1 MSVIPG
7 RTTTRAGRRRSSRSN
22 RTPPSVP
29 SAPVVEQQASTTGL
43 SMTPV
48 MKRNRLLDRIGM
60 YAITE
65 DPIFTSTRQAEALN
79 PALVSTHR
87 PLAGPMVGFDVD
99 TGNAVSCDPHFL
111 YAQGRITSPTVV
123 ILGDVGKGKSSLV
136 KTVYV
141 ARQVAM
147 GRQVAVFDRK
157 NQQGVGEYHG
167 VAKLCEGTT
176 VTFSR
181 TKGTAINLL
190 DPRIASTSLDG
201 DEDTRVGQDKLLLM
215 AAEFAHGRL
224 TSKEHHALRAAHRA
238 AIAAAKLANRHA
250 TIRDVIEA
258 LYNPEAVAVPRPRLL
273 TSGLVNVN
281 DVTNWGMDLAL
292 DLERFVDGDLS
303 GLIDGTT
310 SEGIDWNAKLLVFDT
325 SELDESSPAL
335 SMVMALVAT
344 FLSSVWSSTNG
355 QRVIVVEE
363 GYHTVGLQG
372 AGSVSVAGILRSLV
386 KRGRGIGL
394 AFVTVVHHISDIPE
408 DSDVM
413 SLIREAEI
421 IHTFKQSRDDD
432 QRRAV
437 DAFGFPTWLAP
448 LLGSLV
454 TGVHVLKIGAE
465 PGQIVRHI
473 RTPLEAG
480 VTNTDAAM
488 LGIGLGIRS

>member
-1 MSVIPG
+1 M
-7 RTTTRAGRRRSSRSN
+7 
-22 RTPPSVP
+22 PP
-29 SAPVVEQQASTTGL
+29 A
-43 SMTPV
+43 
-48 MKRNRLLDRIGM
+48 MKRNKWLDYLGV
-60 YAITE
+60 YGITE

-87 PLAGPMVGFDVD
+87 PLAGPMVGVDVD
-99 TGNAVSCDPHFL
+99 TGNAVSCDPHIL

-123 ILGDVGKGKSSLV
+123 MAGDVGVGKSSFV

-157 NQQGVGEYHG
+157 NQQGVGEYNG
-167 VAKLCEGTT
+167 VATLCEGTT
-176 VTFSR
+176 ITFSR

-190 DPRIASTSLDG
+190 DPRIASTSREG

-215 AAEFAHGRL
+215 AAEFAHGPL
-224 TSKEHHALRAAHRA
+224 SSKEHHALRAAHRA
-238 AIAAAKLANRHA
+238 AIALARTNQRQA
-250 TIRDVIEA
+250 TIRDVIEM
-258 LYNPEAVAVPRPRLL
+258 LYNPRPDAVPRERLL
-273 TSGLVNVN
+273 TERLVAVN
-281 DVTNWGMDLAL
+281 DVTAWGMDLAL

-310 SEGIDWNAKLLVFDT
+310 SEGINWNAKLLVFDT
-325 SELDESSPAL
+325 SELDENSPAL

-355 QRVIVVEE
+355 QRLIVVEE

-372 AGSVSVAGILRSLV
+372 TGTISVASILRSLV

-394 AFVTVVHHISDIPE
+394 AFVTVIHHISDIPE

-413 SLIREAEI
+413 SLIREAQI
-421 IHTFKQSRDDD
+421 IHTFRQSRDTD
-432 QRRAV
+432 QQRAV
-437 DAFGFPTWLAP
+437 DSFGFPPWVATQLASP
-448 LLGSLV
+448 PQ
-454 TGVHVLKIGAE
+454 GVHVLKIGAE

-488 LGIGLGIRS
+488 LGAQ